1 MISLHNVQGSS
12 GALQYFSQDNYYTDD
27 QGLERSGWFGKG
39 AERLGLSGQVDRA
52 KFFELLEGKVE
63 GSRIGRWEVDG
74 KTGQKVSTHRPGIDL
89 TFSAPK
95 SVSIMAEVYG
105 RHEVREAHETAVRAT
120 LAYVE
125 EQLVRTRQTRNGRT
139 EAVSTGNLVVAMFR
153 HNTSRDLDPQTH
165 THAIIMNATRRDD
178 GQWRSLS
185 NEEIYKNQK
194 VIGAVYTAELAQQLQ
209 KLGYELRRTDEHGNF
224 EIADFSPDQLQHFS
238 QRRTEIVASLQQRGI
253 SIEDASARQKEQA
266 TLRTRA
272 RKRDVDHEVL
282 LQDWRRRAHEVG
294 IGVEKV
300 LIQAET
306 RREQGSVVRSDS
318 LSGMKAMEFAAAH
331 LSEREVVLS
340 RKDLLTTAIEHG
352 SGRVSPKEVLMAF
365 RHLERKGDLIAL
377 PDGNY
382 TTRKMLANERWAL
395 EQVRAQKGKTPGVMP
410 QTMVYARIAKAEAA
424 QGFTFSEGQ
433 REAISKVLTS
443 HDRYVGVQ
451 GLAGTGKT
459 TMLRALKDIAVEQG
473 YVVRGMAPTGAAAKV
488 LSRDTGMASD
498 TVSMFMIRERQLQ
511 KEIEAT
517 GQRGGRFERQA
528 EIWIVDESSFL
539 PQLQKSRL
547 DNMAEKAG
555 AKVVYLGDVLQLQAV
570 EAGKP
575 FELAQRDGMDTAYM
589 TEISR
594 QKTEQLK
601 KAVDII
607 VGRDS
612 LKEGQRLT
620 TVELNNNA
628 RAFAYLDK
636 AGLVYEIPDK
646 EKVLD
651 AVAKDVLSLGQ
662 AERENTV
669 VITPFNADRIGIN
682 NRIRHGLQM
691 AGELSRDET
700 HHEIL
705 VSKGWTK
712 AMQKEAQYYGSGD
725 VVRFGR
731 SYRQINA
738 SKDEY
743 MRVVEVRAS
752 VGVVVLQKE
761 DGSSVEW
768 QPAKHNKVE
777 VYYVDQRA
785 LSVGDRLR
793 ITRSDGDLKNGEVA
807 RVREKMGD
815 TLVLESRQGRE
826 VVVWELDLSRN
837 RHWDHAYASTIHA
850 AQGVTQRLAVFHIR
864 APERG
869 RGVSNENAVEAMA
882 KIFGNRSFYVGTTR
896 ASHELR
902 VYTNDK
908 AMAASIVSGRQDKSS
923 AVETMR
929 QTIPERGEVGR
940 DPALNPGAPG
950 RDVTRH

>member
-39 AERLGLSGQVDRA
+39 AERLGLSGQVDRV
-52 KFFELLEGKVE
+52 KFFDILEGKVE
-63 GSRIGRWEVDG
+63 GSKIGRWEADG
-74 KTGQKVSTHRPGIDL
+74 KTGEKVSTHRPGIDL

-105 RHEVREAHETAVRAT
+105 RHEVREAHEAAVRTT

-125 EQLVRTRQTRNGRT
+125 EQLAQTRQTRNGRT
-139 EAVSTGNLVVAMFR
+139 EAVRTGNLVVAMFR

-185 NEEIYKNQK
+185 NEELYKNQR
-194 VIGAVYTAELAQQLQ
+194 VIGSIYTAELAQQLQ
-209 KLGYELRRTDEHGNF
+209 KHGYELRRTDEHGNF
-224 EIADFSPDQLQHFS
+224 EIAGFSPDQLQHFS
-238 QRRTEIVASLQQRGI
+238 QRRTEIVASLQERGVR
-253 SIEDASARQKEQA
+253 IEDASARQKEAA

-272 RKRDVDHEVL
+272 RKRDVNHEVL
-282 LQDWRRRAHEVG
+282 LQDWKRRANEVG

-300 LIQAET
+300 LFQAEAL
-306 RREQGSVVRSDS
+306 REQGGVIRGDS

-331 LSEREVVLS
+331 LIEREVVLS
-340 RKDLLTTAIEHG
+340 RKDLLGTAIEHG
-352 SGRVSPKEVLMAF
+352 SGRVSPNEVLMAF
-365 RHLERKGDLIAL
+365 RHLERKGELIAL

-382 TTRKMLANERWAL
+382 TTRKMLANERWTL
-395 EQVRAQKGKTPGVMP
+395 EQVRAQKGKTPSVMP
-410 QTMVYARIAKAEAA
+410 QTTVHARIAKAEAA

-433 REAISKVLTS
+433 KEAISKVLTS

-459 TMLRALKDIAVEQG
+459 TMLRALKDIALEQG

-511 KEIEAT
+511 KEIEAAR
-517 GQRGGRFERQA
+517 QRGERFDRQA

-539 PQLQKSRL
+539 PQMQKSRL
-547 DNMAEKAG
+547 DHMAEKAG

-594 QKTEQLK
+594 QKTDQLQ

-607 VGRDS
+607 VGRDR
-612 LKEGQRLT
+612 LEEGQRLT
-620 TVELNNNA
+620 TVELNHNA

-636 AGLVYEIPDK
+636 AGLVKEISDK

-651 AVAKDVLSLGQ
+651 AVAQDVLSLGV
-662 AERENTV
+662 AERENAV
-669 VITPFNADRIGIN
+669 VITPFNADRIAIN

-700 HHEIL
+700 RHEIL

-712 AMQKEAQYYGSGD
+712 AMQKEAQYYRSGD

-731 SYRQINA
+731 SYQQINA
-738 SKDEY
+738 RQDEY
-743 MRVVEVRAS
+743 MRVVAVRAS

-761 DGSSVEW
+761 DGSSIEW
-768 QPAKHNKVE
+768 QPARHNKVE
-777 VYYVDQRA
+777 VYAVDQRS

-807 RVREKMGD
+807 RVREKTGD
-815 TLVLESRQGRE
+815 VIVLESRQGRE
-826 VVVWELDLSRN
+826 VVVREMDLSRN

-850 AQGVTQRLAVFHIR
+850 AQGVTQRLAIFHIC
-864 APERG
+864 APEQG
-869 RGVSNENAVEAMA
+869 RGVSNEKAVEAMA
-882 KIFGNRSFYVGTTR
+882 RIFGSRSFYVGTTR

-908 AMAASIVSGRQDKSS
+908 AMAARIVAGRQDKTS

-929 QTIPERGEVGR
+929 QYQPVRGEGER
-940 DPALNPGAPG
+940 DADPHPRRSG
-950 RDVTRH
+950 RDVTRR